1 MAIIHEN
8 ALKLNLNSVN
18 MKKLLMIFMA
28 ALITGTLIAGGL
40 VTNTNQSAAWVRLP
54 ARNASV
60 DIDAVYFNPAG
71 LMKLENGFHISVSNQ
86 TISQTKDVEN
96 FYSGPGG
103 MYGLK
108 ENLFTGNVSAPLFP
122 SIYAVYKME
131 KLAFSVGFNPVGGGG
146 GAEYKRG
153 LPSFEMGPSD
163 LVPSLAASQGATDY
177 RLDAYLKGSSVYFG
191 IQGGISYKV
200 NDWLS
205 VAAGVRYVTAKN
217 SYFGHLKD
225 IEVMLP
231 GGWTRADAIMTSIAG
246 SASTAAS
253 STTALISGGAG
264 SLTLAQAE
272 GLGIITAPERAL
284 LEGAL
289 TAFGSPTTV
298 TISEADAVFS
308 GAYAKYTATATMLGD
323 QTIPE
328 DEAVEQTGSGITPI
342 FSINISPSENLN
354 IAVKYELATK
364 MELANKT
371 TKDFLVGFTATGAP
385 ITMFPDGEETP
396 SDMPALLSIGVD
408 YRLCSA
414 AKLSVGT
421 NYFFDKSANYGH
433 KLDLDNNPATP
444 TTFVSNDDII
454 DDNGLSLF
462 GGIEVNLSDRLL
474 VSGGYA
480 WANKGVNSNYQ
491 SDLTYGLATQTFGIG
506 GAYNLLHNLQINL
519 GASYTLYKSDEKTIN
534 HVFSATGAVIPA
546 LETYCKNAMIFAVG
560 LDFSF

>member
-1 MAIIHEN
+1 
-8 ALKLNLNSVN
+8 
-18 MKKLLMIFMA
+18 MKKLLLIFMA

-60 DIDAVYFNPAG
+60 DIDAAYFNPAG

-86 TISQTKDVEN
+86 TITQTKDVEN

-108 ENLFTGNVSAPLFP
+108 ENLFTGNVSANFFP
-122 SIYAVYKME
+122 SVYAVYKVE
-131 KLAFSVGFNPVGGGG
+131 RLAFSLGFNPVGGGG

-153 LPSFEMGPSD
+153 LPSFEMTPSD
-163 LVPSLAASQGATDY
+163 LVPSLASQGATDY
-177 RLDAYLKGSSVYFG
+177 RLDAYLKGSSVYLGF
-191 IQGGISYKV
+191 QGGISFKV

-205 VAAGVRYVTAKN
+205 VAAGLRYVTAKN

-225 IEVMLP
+225 IEVLMP
-231 GGWTRADAIMTSIAG
+231 GGWTRADAIMTGIAT
-246 SASTAAS
+246 SASTAGA
-253 STTALISGGAG
+253 STTALIAGGAG
-264 SLTLAQAE
+264 SFTLEQAE
-272 GLGIITAPERAL
+272 GLGIITAPQRAL

-298 TISEADAVFS
+298 TINQADGVFAA
-308 GAYAKYTATATMLGD
+308 AYAKYTATATLLGD
-323 QTIPE
+323 QEIPE
-328 DEAVEQTGSGITPI
+328 GESVEQTGSGITPI
-342 FSINISPSENLN
+342 FSVNISPSENLN
-354 IAVKYELATK
+354 IAVKYEMATK
-364 MELANKT
+364 MELENKT

-385 ITMFPDGEETP
+385 ITMFPNGEMTP
-396 SDMPALLSIGVD
+396 SDMPALLSIGAD
-408 YRLCSA
+408 YRLSSA
-414 AKLSVGT
+414 ARLSVGA

-433 KLDLDNNPATP
+433 KLDLDNNPSTP
-444 TTFVSNDDII
+444 PTFVSNEDII

-462 GGIEVNLSDRLL
+462 GGVEVNLSEKLL

-480 WANKGVNSNYQ
+480 WANQGVNSNYQ

-506 GAYNLLHNLQINL
+506 GAYNLLDNLRINL

-534 HVFSATGAVIPA
+534 HVFSATGEIIPA